1 MDNDELLNALKEQ
14 EQELEQLRALLR
26 PEHWPRIYEPLRRV
40 RREIR
45 ILENSDRS
53 GNKDIAESGVLK
65 ANRDGLRQTTEKV
78 GLDWGTFGPTAFSV
92 ITLS

>member
-1 MDNDELLNALKEQ
+1 LKLKAPLQLLTTVAVPLELAQTNPSVLHHGPCINDELLNALKEQ

-26 PEHWPRIYEPLRRV
+26 PEHWPRIYELLRRV

-53 GNKDIAESGVLK
+53 GNKDIA
-65 ANRDGLRQTTEKV
+65 
-78 GLDWGTFGPTAFSV
+78 
-92 ITLS
+92 